1 MFTLISLGKMEVCS
15 VGWQRR
21 IAPAIN
27 SSGEK
32 LNPTVTWLC
41 LTSLAL
47 ATLLFTF
54 LIDSLF
60 LRVFLLACP
69 PLIDSGVIAPLCCCC
84 MFSVNLFSLHVYPCR
99 DVMAMNSR
107 RYFHFSFAN

>member
-32 LNPTVTWLC
+32 LNPYCNLVE
-41 LTSLAL
+41 
-47 ATLLFTF
+47 
-54 LIDSLF
+54 
-60 LRVFLLACP
+60 LLAEE
-69 PLIDSGVIAPLCCCC
+69 
-84 MFSVNLFSLHVYPCR
+84 LFATKAGIVFDFFGTRDLAIHVSYR
-99 DVMAMNSR
+99 
-107 RYFHFSFAN
+107 FSFSQGISSGLSTAN